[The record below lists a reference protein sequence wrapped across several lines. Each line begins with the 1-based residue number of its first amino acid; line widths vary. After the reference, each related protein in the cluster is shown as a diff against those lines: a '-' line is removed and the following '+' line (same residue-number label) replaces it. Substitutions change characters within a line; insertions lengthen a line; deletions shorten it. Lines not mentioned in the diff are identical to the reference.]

1 MSIYTIQSRLCNT
14 FHLIFETVLFV
25 ILHDCPVQQHC
36 SWWHLAFVGLTIKT
50 RCLKHSLYILFD
62 KKIIFNGSHCVYLS
76 CLHLETTAQ
85 VISQDASNLR
95 SVVMSIK
102 VRYTSICVLY
112 THTYTHAHTF
122 ELTNRYN
129 FAASKLLWHIEVTR
143 TDIMF

>member
-1 MSIYTIQSRLCNT
+1 MS
-14 FHLIFETVLFV
+14 H
-25 ILHDCPVQQHC
+25 IL
-36 SWWHLAFVGLTIKT
+36 
-50 RCLKHSLYILFD
+50 SLYSFQNQIQLLVD
-62 KKIIFNGSHCVYLS
+62 HIVYLS